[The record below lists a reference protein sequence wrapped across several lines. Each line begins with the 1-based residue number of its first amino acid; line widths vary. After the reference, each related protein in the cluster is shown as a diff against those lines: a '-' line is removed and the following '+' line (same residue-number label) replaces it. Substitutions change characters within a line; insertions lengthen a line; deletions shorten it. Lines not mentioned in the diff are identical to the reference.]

1 MGSLEAA
8 EFSTVN
14 EDPPEQT
21 ILQVMLGTGA
31 RKEESQHLFL
41 PGKSKQENTRPEIAA
56 IRTVIAKDKT
66 CIAAINYKSL
76 PQSWLILL

>member
-21 ILQVMLGTGA
+21 ILQMMLGTGA
-31 RKEESQHLFL
+31 GKEQSQHLFL
-41 PGKSKQENTRPEIAA
+41 PGKSKQANTHTKTA
-56 IRTVIAKDKT
+56 VILRE
-66 CIAAINYKSL
+66 Y
-76 PQSWLILL
+76 